1 MKLLI
6 DADILAYHAVY
17 SAEGSTITGVTKKLD
32 DLLENIFYNCSPY
45 NRNFEYALFLT
56 GKGNFRH
63 EISDVY
69 KANRPK
75 EKPVTLSLS
84 KQYLVDKYNAVVTE
98 GQEADDAIAIA
109 ATDIGY
115 DDVII
120 VSVDKDFKQL
130 PCLYYNYK
138 TNEWYKVDEL
148 GAKYNFWKQVLTGD
162 RVDNIQGIKGVGPKS
177 AEKILKGTTTEEEM
191 FKAVLDAYE
200 GNLEALTKTAR
211 LVYLRRKEGE
221 LWQPPTVGQK

>member
-6 DADILAYHAVY
+6 DADVLAYHAVY
-17 SAEGSTITGVTKKLD
+17 SAEGLTVSGVTKKLD

-45 NRNFEYALFLT
+45 NRDFQYALYLT

-75 EKPVTLSLS
+75 EKPFTLGLA

-120 VSVDKDFKQL
+120 VSVDKDFKQI
-130 PCLYYNYK
+130 PCLYYNYR

-162 RVDNIQGIKGVGPKS
+162 RVDNIEGIKGIGPKT
-177 AEKILKGTTTEEEM
+177 AEKILKGSTTEEEM

-200 GNLEALTKTAR
+200 GNLEALTKTAQ

-221 LWQPPTVGQK
+221 LWQPPTV